1 MSFKATI
8 KDAYVALRCLYLE
21 TAAWKTGLL
30 EVGRVTVLLSND
42 ETFVAEGKL
51 NARGGL
57 TGMAKL
63 YKRLGLVTGAEL
75 EYEIPSKN
83 TIVIQTPDKGDRAQ
97 PEAAKA
103 ADAAIA
109 QTVFER
115 KALKHIHIEP
125 FRAENLHHWEPE
137 TETDV
142 YLAFGVLQ
150 EFTDFQYCCGASKA
164 LLCRLGAFDESGTK
178 PDAILVDRATD
189 QYLMAEWKMRSS
201 AFATNHKPEDVDVL
215 VCWIDDET
223 ARNNLPLRVVALQDV
238 ARLAAADRLQE
249 EIG

>member
-1 MSFKATI
+1 MTFKATI
-8 KDAYVALRCLYLE
+8 KDTYVKLRCLYLE

-30 EVGRVTVLLSND
+30 GVGQATVLLSND
-42 ETFVAEGKL
+42 NTFVAEGKL
-51 NARGGL
+51 NGGGGL

-75 EYEIPSKN
+75 EYEIPRKN
-83 TIVIQTPDKGDRAQ
+83 TIVVQIRAEAGGAR
-97 PEAAKA
+97 PEPAVAAGA
-103 ADAAIA
+103 AVA

-115 KALKHIHIEP
+115 KALKHLHIEP

-164 LLCRLGAFDESGTK
+164 LLQRLGAFEEGGTK

-201 AFATNHKPEDVDVL
+201 AFATNHRPEDVDVL

-223 ARNNLPLRVVALQDV
+223 DRAKLPPRIVALQEV
-238 ARLAAADRLQE
+238 ARLAAADRLQDE
-249 EIG
+249 AG